1 MRTPQNV
8 GRLVGRLT
16 VGCLLAAA
24 SVGRLAGQDV
34 GPELPGN
41 PFNQGLF
48 RFAAPA
54 REVLQLLWQAS
65 VDVGQERVA
74 CIGGYQRN
82 GVTYITRAEPLSAS
96 RAGLRSVAAGE
107 SLGRCGPPE
116 WFGTVHTH
124 VVTFGGHAY
133 VTFSANDRQVMFMWR
148 RTWQIEGVFC
158 VLYSGQQ
165 AHCEGDP
172 GVFDEPAYAYQRG
185 NRTASSGR

>member
-1 MRTPQNV
+1 M
-8 GRLVGRLT
+8 GRLLSRLT

-24 SVGRLAGQDV
+24 SAGRLAGQD
-34 GPELPGN
+34 
-41 PFNQGLF
+41 PFHQGLF

-65 VDVGQERVA
+65 IDVGQERVA
-74 CIGGYQRN
+74 CIGGYQRS
-82 GVTYITRAEPLSAS
+82 GVTYITRAEPLPAF
-96 RAGLRSVAAGE
+96 RAGLRSVAADE
-107 SLGRCGPPE
+107 SLRRCGPPD

-124 VVTFGGHAY
+124 VVTFSGHPY

-165 AHCEGDP
+165 AHCEGDS

-185 NRTASSGR
+185 NRTASAGR

>member
-1 MRTPQNV
+1 M
-8 GRLVGRLT
+8 GRLT
-16 VGCLLAAA
+16 VGCLLAVA
-24 SVGRLAGQDV
+24 SAGRLAGQDV
-34 GPELPGN
+34 GPELPAN

-48 RFAAPA
+48 GFAAPA

-65 VDVGQERVA
+65 VDVRQERVA

-82 GVTYITRAEPLSAS
+82 GVTYITRAGPLPAS
-96 RAGLRSVAAGE
+96 RAGLRSIAADE
-107 SLGRCGPPE
+107 SLRQCGPPD

-133 VTFSANDRQVMFMWR
+133 VTFSANDRQVMFLWR

-165 AHCEGDP
+165 AHCEGDS
-172 GVFDEPAYAYQRG
+172 GVFGEPAYAYQRG